1 MYFSNITLAIIG
13 FTSSFLLY
21 LPNFRKKKKQQIAA
35 EKLRIITEALEQAED
50 RVLRYEERHDKLLN
64 QICSHYIVSQ
74 EILEALAGAR
84 DAMNEALEFAITLR
98 NLQLE
103 VIRLYPSDE
112 GASRS
117 VWLLG
122 KSRRQRNSNY

>member
-50 RVLRYEERHDKLLN
+50 RVLRYEERHDKLLD